1 MKRNLLIVLL
11 SLDDNKDDWTKCVQK
26 FGITWPQISD
36 LKCWKSEA
44 CKIYN
49 IHAVPTTI
57 LYNPNGKVIAAGFFS
72 DTVGEK
78 LEEIFAEK

>member
-1 MKRNLLIVLL
+1 MKRNLLIALL
-11 SLDDNKDDWTKCVQK
+11 SLDDNKDDWAKCVQK
-26 FGITWPQISD
+26 FGITCPQISD

-49 IHAVPTTI
+49 IHAIPTTI